1 MHLAVKLDT
10 LNEFTL
16 AGLRLMRVVLDAC
29 VLFPV
34 SVRKILLGVAE
45 KRLFTP
51 LWSEKILD
59 EWQFAAAKSDKKL
72 FDQTKVEILLLKSY
86 WEESLIPKNEAVEN
100 QLILPDMNDRHVLAT
115 AITGKAEILLT
126 NNLRDFPSRVLGKYG
141 IIPRSPD
148 NFLLEIYYI
157 FPDLITVLTNAA
169 FESAREYRLNI
180 TSEKL
185 FLKRSGL
192 SRLAKHLKV

>member
-59 EWQFAAAKSDKKL
+59 EWQFATAKSDKKL

-86 WEESLIPKNEAVEN
+86 WDESLIPKNEEVEN

-157 FPDLITVLTNAA
+157 FPDLITVLTKAA
-169 FESAREYRLNI
+169 FESARECRLNI

-192 SRLAKHLKV
+192 LRLAKHLKI

>member
-1 MHLAVKLDT
+1 
-10 LNEFTL
+10 
-16 AGLRLMRVVLDAC
+16 MRVVLDAC

-59 EWQFAAAKSDKKL
+59 EWQFATTKSDKKL

-148 NFLLEIYYI
+148 KFLLEIYYI
-157 FPDLITVLTNAA
+157 FPDLITVLTKAA

-192 SRLAKHLKV
+192 SRLAKHLKI